1 MSRALAGEE
10 KVVRAELSK
19 RLTAALRRM
28 AFFVIPAAM
37 SFFAFGDTLAGLLY
51 QSGRFTRVDT
61 LYVWAL
67 LIGSGIGLVAST
79 SGRLCSSA
87 FYALRDTRTPLR
99 FAIIRVVLTIVL
111 GYVAAFPVPR
121 LLHLDPSWGLAGLP
135 ASAGVAGWIEFL
147 LLRRGLRHRVGTFSV
162 PGMLLVKLWS
172 VAVFSAALAYP
183 LKLWMSGHPVLCGA
197 VVLPCYGLLYLGGT
211 RYLRIPEADT
221 ILSRLLRRR

>member
-1 MSRALAGEE
+1 
-10 KVVRAELSK
+10 
-19 RLTAALRRM
+19 LTAAMRRM
-28 AFFVIPAAM
+28 AFLVIPAAM

-67 LIGSGIGLVAST
+67 LIGSGVGLVAST

-99 FAIIRVVLTIVL
+99 FAIVRVVLTIVL

-147 LLRRGLRHRVGTFSV
+147 LLRRALRRRVGTFSV

-172 VAVFSAALAYP
+172 VAAFSAALAYP
-183 LKLWMSGHPVLCGA
+183 LKLWMSGHPVICGA
-197 VVLPCYGLLYLGGT
+197 VVLPCYGLLYLGAA

-221 ILSRLLRRR
+221 ILSRLRRRR